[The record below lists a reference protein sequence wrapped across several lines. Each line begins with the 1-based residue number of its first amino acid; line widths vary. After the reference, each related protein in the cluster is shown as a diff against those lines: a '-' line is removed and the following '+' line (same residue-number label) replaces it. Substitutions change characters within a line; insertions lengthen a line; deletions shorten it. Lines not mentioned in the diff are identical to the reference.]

1 MYVSKISTAC
11 PRQRGTLLITHNQYL
26 LLRHSLSMEEERKKI
41 NFYFGAYCKV
51 VNSAHLWHIISK
63 SNFSQ
68 EAYLPVKKN
77 ETRERLILCINAT
90 LQKKAKE
97 IVVLN
102 LKEISAFTDYMII
115 CSGTSEREVQAIA
128 QAIQLFLKKA
138 EIKPMGIEGE
148 ANGQWVLLDYDDVV
162 ISVFYE
168 PVRTFYNIENL
179 WDAPR
184 MNIDENKKEIKR
196 LNKEMA

>member
-1 MYVSKISTAC
+1 
-11 PRQRGTLLITHNQYL
+11 
-26 LLRHSLSMEEERKKI
+26 
-41 NFYFGAYCKV
+41 
-51 VNSAHLWHIISK
+51 
-63 SNFSQ
+63 
-68 EAYLPVKKN
+68 LPAQKN
-77 ETRERLILCINAT
+77 ESRNRLLLCINAT

-115 CSGTSEREVQAIA
+115 CSGTSEREVQAISA
-128 QAIQLFLKKA
+128 AIRQFLKKA
-138 EIKPMGIEGE
+138 EIKPMGVEGE
-148 ANGQWVLLDYDDVV
+148 ANGQWILLDYDDVV

-168 PVRTFYNIENL
+168 PLRAFYNIENL

>member
-1 MYVSKISTAC
+1 MPA
-11 PRQRGTLLITHNQYL
+11 
-26 LLRHSLSMEEERKKI
+26 KKD
-41 NFYFGAYCKV
+41 
-51 VNSAHLWHIISK
+51 
-63 SNFSQ
+63 
-68 EAYLPVKKN
+68 

-90 LQKKAKE
+90 LQKKATE

-138 EIKPMGIEGE
+138 EIRPLGVEGE
-148 ANGQWVLLDYDDVV
+148 ANGQWILLDYGDVV

-168 PVRTFYNIENL
+168 PVRTFYDIENL

-184 MNIDENKKEIKR
+184 MKVDENKKEIKR

>member
-1 MYVSKISTAC
+1 MPT
-11 PRQRGTLLITHNQYL
+11 
-26 LLRHSLSMEEERKKI
+26 
-41 NFYFGAYCKV
+41 
-51 VNSAHLWHIISK
+51 
-63 SNFSQ
+63 
-68 EAYLPVKKN
+68 KKN

-102 LKEISAFTDYMII
+102 LKEISSFTDYMII
-115 CSGTSEREVQAIA
+115 CSGSSDREVQAISA
-128 QAIQLFLKKA
+128 AIQKFLK
-138 EIKPMGIEGE
+138 ETGIRPMGIEGE

-168 PVRTFYNIENL
+168 PVRSFYNIENL

-196 LNKEMA
+196 LNKEMT